1 MENGKNLRRTYMKK
15 IIGLGLLFCLL
26 LSCGRKEPEYPIYTH
41 AEKMAMYKEAKDN
54 NDIKKLQEIE
64 DLMKQ
69 LEIAGKKGD
78 EIAEKERADWHTA
91 CVLYIA
97 PEQSYKKPDLLNGKW

>member
-1 MENGKNLRRTYMKK
+1 MKK
-15 IIGLGLLFCLL
+15 IIMLVIGLCLL
-26 LSCGRKEPEYPIYTH
+26 ISCGKKESEYPIYTH
-41 AEKMAMYKEAKDN
+41 TEKMAMYKEAKDN

-91 CVLYIA
+91 CVLYVA
-97 PEQSYKKPDLLNGKW
+97 PTKPYKKPDLLNGKW